1 MIRIEC
7 KDGGAHIVASAVL
20 IIDDWHAAR
29 KVALAMRDATDAP
42 RLYIYSGDYRW
53 RLKEGRWI
61 REEA

>member
-7 KDGGAHIVASAVL
+7 KDSGAHVVASAVL
-20 IIDDWHAAR
+20 AINDWHAAR

-53 RLKEGRWI
+53 RLKDGHWI

>member
-7 KDGGAHIVASAVL
+7 KDSGAHIVASAVL

-29 KVALAMRDATDAP
+29 KVALAMRDAVNAP

-53 RLKEGRWI
+53 RLKQGRWI